1 MAAKPGQGGLMKQ
14 KCLFIGWAPHNRR
27 SQLLAEKL
35 GAELHMLSRLKH
47 RSPLHA
53 PLKYPWLA
61 LDTWRLL
68 KRARPEVV
76 FVQNPPPLLPLVV
89 WLFSRWHPLAL
100 VIDHHTAAF
109 GWAWFWLLP
118 AQKFLARW
126 ARLNIVTND
135 RWQALI
141 ESWGGEAMIL
151 DDVPA
156 QFPAGAPYPLQGQAN
171 IAVVSS
177 FAPDEPLETVVTA
190 AADLPDVHFYITGDS
205 KRASKRLLAK
215 APANVTFTGFL
226 SDSDYFGLLR
236 NVDAVMVLTTRNHT
250 NQRGGCEAV
259 WLGRPLIISD
269 WPVLR
274 RAFHSGTVHVP
285 NTAEGIAAGVQNAL
299 ARQDELVAGMH
310 RLQTERRARWA
321 EASAQLRG
329 LLSGHLLER

>member
-1 MAAKPGQGGLMKQ
+1 MKQ
-14 KCLFIGWAPHNRR
+14 KRLFIGWAPHNRR
-27 SQLLAEKL
+27 TQLLADKL

-141 ESWGGEAMIL
+141 ESWGGAAMIL

-205 KRASKRLLAK
+205 KRASKSLLAK

-236 NVDAVMVLTTRNHT
+236 NVESVMVLTTRNHT

-259 WLGRPLIISD
+259 WLGQPLITSD
-269 WPVLR
+269 WPILQSL
-274 RAFHSGTVHVP
+274 FNLGTVHVP
-285 NTAEGIAAGVQNAL
+285 NTVEGIKAGVVKTLQNRPAL
-299 ARQDELVAGMH
+299 LQEMRQ
-310 RLQTERRARWA
+310 LQDRRC
-321 EASAQLRG
+321 EAWQAVS
-329 LLSGHLLER
+329 HKLEAVLK